1 MNNIIT
7 EMNKNYNE
15 NFINIQLIQEGC
27 DNNTY
32 LLENKDNNK
41 FIARISNRNETEK
54 SLNDFLFET
63 EVLNYLSS
71 NGLPIPKII
80 NTRDKKSYSCIDGKI
95 TVVSKFIEGKK
106 ISLDYQNKPNLE
118 IVKNAGIALAKLHNL
133 TANIKTK
140 FKNSRNIFV
149 EIEKLLEKKADLEK
163 YFLNY
168 TEIIENCE
176 KYLDFAKKN
185 FKIDGIIHNDFRAQ
199 NLLTNKKNEVVA
211 ILDFDWSCYG
221 NFIKDLAL
229 AVVEWSF
236 PDKTKSYWSDVFD
249 TFLNSYLKERNVDID
264 KQELKNWIC
273 FNCLSDTCTYIS
285 FLIEKMDIENYQ
297 KKKEIKSFMFQKFK
311 FFGGIQ

>member
-1 MNNIIT
+1 MNDIIA
-7 EMNKNYNE
+7 EINRNYNE
-15 NFINIQLIQEGC
+15 NFIDIQLIQEGC

-32 LLENKDNNK
+32 LLKNGSGNK

-54 SLNDFLFET
+54 STNDFLFEA
-63 EVLNYLSS
+63 EILDYLLK
-71 NGLPIPKII
+71 NNLPVPKII
-80 NTRDKKSYSCIDGKI
+80 STKNMEKYSYINGKI
-95 TVVSKFIEGKK
+95 AVLLKFIEGEK

-133 TANIKTK
+133 TKNIETK

-149 EIEKLLEKKADLEK
+149 EIEKILEKKESLEK

-168 TEIIENCE
+168 AEIIENCE

-185 FKIDGIIHNDFRAQ
+185 FRIDGIIHNDFRAQ
-199 NLLTNKKNEVVA
+199 NLLTNEKNEVVA

-236 PDKTKSYWSDVFD
+236 PDRAESYWQDVFE
-249 TFLNSYLKERNVDID
+249 TFLTSYSNERNVSID
-264 KQELKNWIC
+264 LQELKDWIC

-285 FLIEKMDIENYQ
+285 FLIDKKDRENCRE
-297 KKKEIKSFMFQKFK
+297 KKEIKSFMFQKFK
-311 FFGGIQ
+311 FFRGL